1 MQPNQPYYPVSEKH
15 LFPIYFSA
23 AAYQAATGKEA
34 PVFNPARKQKN
45 WFDPGAN
52 PASPFILIYSV
63 YAQAEKGEW
72 KCGQIGMSA
81 EEAGSLN
88 ILPDSGPLHDHPPG
102 TGIWGVPASP
112 LLPNEQLFPTI
123 GNVLLARR
131 IDLAPASQNDS
142 FTLADRELLR
152 AIAQKVGVEVQ
163 YKVQSQL

>member
-15 LFPIYFSA
+15 LFPTYFSA
-23 AAYQAATGKEA
+23 AAYQAATGKAA

-52 PASPFILIYSV
+52 PASPFFLIYSV
-63 YAQAEKGEW
+63 YAQ
-72 KCGQIGMSA
+72 
-81 EEAGSLN
+81 EAGSLN
-88 ILPDSGPLHDHPPG
+88 ILPDSGPLHGHPPG

-123 GNVLLARR
+123 GNVLLVRR

-142 FTLADRELLR
+142 FALADRELLR
-152 AIAQKVGVEVQ
+152 AIAQKLGVEVQ
-163 YKVQSQL
+163 